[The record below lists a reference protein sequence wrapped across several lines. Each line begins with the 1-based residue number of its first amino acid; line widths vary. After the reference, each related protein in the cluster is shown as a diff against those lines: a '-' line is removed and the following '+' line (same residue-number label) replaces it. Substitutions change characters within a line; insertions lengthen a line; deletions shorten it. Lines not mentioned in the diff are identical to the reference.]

1 MKKIKTIAAKAAL
14 IILRVS
20 WGVVLF
26 GIIMWVLFQTA
37 SLLNDAI
44 PAGTSGWV
52 RFTIGVPFI
61 FVAPVSVELLLIT
74 ISRRLDRMTNHRLL
88 NIH

>member
-26 GIIMWVLFQTA
+26 GITMWVLFQTA
-37 SLLNDAI
+37 SLLSDAI

-52 RFTIGVPFI
+52 RFAIGVPCI